1 MYWRCFMKRTQI
13 YLDPAQHDF
22 LENLAFLW
30 SKKNKKKISI
40 SEIIRSAIELLKEKY
55 GSKRV
60 ESETDVILESALL
73 LEGIKKARGQKGFL
87 SHEEV
92 FGKK

>member
-1 MYWRCFMKRTQI
+1 MKRTQI

-60 ESETDVILESALL
+60 ESETDVILESAFLL
-73 LEGIKKARGQKGFL
+73 DGIKKARGQKGFL
-87 SHEEV
+87 THEEV

>member
-1 MYWRCFMKRTQI
+1 MKRTQI
-13 YLDPAQHDF
+13 YLDPSQHDF

-30 SKKNKKKISI
+30 SKKNGKKTSI
-40 SEIIRSAIELLKEKY
+40 SEIIRSAIELLKDKY
-55 GSKRV
+55 GTKQI
-60 ESETDVILESALL
+60 ESETDVILSSAFLL
-73 LEGIKKARGQKGFL
+73 DGVKKARAQKGFL

>member
-1 MYWRCFMKRTQI
+1 MKRTQI
-13 YLDPAQHDF
+13 YLDQAQHDF

-40 SEIIRSAIELLKEKY
+40 SEIIRSAIELLKEKCD
-55 GSKRV
+55 SKRV

-73 LEGIKKARGQKGFL
+73 LDGIKKARGQKGFL

>member
-1 MYWRCFMKRTQI
+1 MKRTQI
-13 YLDPAQHDF
+13 YLDPVQHDF

-30 SKKNKKKISI
+30 SKREKKKISI
-40 SEIIRSAIELLKEKY
+40 SEIIRSAIDILKERY
-55 GSKRV
+55 GPKQA
-60 ESETDVILESALL
+60 ESETEAILKSAFL
-73 LEGIKKARGQKGFL
+73 LEGIKKAKGQKGFL

>member
-1 MYWRCFMKRTQI
+1 MKRTQI

-30 SKKNKKKISI
+30 SKRDGKKISL
-40 SEIIRSAIELLKEKY
+40 SEVIRSAIELLKEKY
-55 GSKRV
+55 GSKSV
-60 ESETDVILESALL
+60 ESETDVILESAFLL
-73 LEGIKKARGQKGFL
+73 DGIKKARGQKGFL
-87 SHEEV
+87 SHEEI

>member
-1 MYWRCFMKRTQI
+1 MKRTQI

-30 SKKNKKKISI
+30 SKRDGKKISL
-40 SEIIRSAIELLKEKY
+40 SEVIRSAIELLKEKV
-55 GSKRV
+55 GSKRT
-60 ESETDVILESALL
+60 ESETEAILKSSFILD
-73 LEGIKKARGQKGFL
+73 GIKKARGQKGFL

>member
-1 MYWRCFMKRTQI
+1 MKRTQI

-55 GSKRV
+55 SSKRI
-60 ESETDVILESALL
+60 ETETDVILESALL

-87 SHEEV
+87 THEEV